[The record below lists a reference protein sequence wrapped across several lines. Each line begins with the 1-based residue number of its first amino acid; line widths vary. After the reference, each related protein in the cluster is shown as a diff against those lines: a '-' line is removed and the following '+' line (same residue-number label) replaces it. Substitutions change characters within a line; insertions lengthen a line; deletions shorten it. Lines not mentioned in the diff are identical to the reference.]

1 MRQLKYADSLSCPV
15 AIMLGSNE
23 AENGVVAV
31 RDLKKGAELADT
43 VTDKKEWQRLVQSE
57 VKREDLVEF
66 VLSLLRR

>member
-1 MRQLKYADSLSCPV
+1 MKYADSRNCPV

-43 VTDKKEWQRLVQSE
+43 VTDKKEWQRLVQTE
-57 VKREDLVEF
+57 VKRESLVDF
-66 VLSLLRR
+66 VKGLMS